1 MQYDQIW
8 IYDQNFG
15 FQNFNFMET
24 FPFRLGLLFNC
35 DMSSHS
41 IEAQMP
47 TCHPVD
53 ESRPGTEIEDRL
65 PRGQAI
71 VVIASLSAFSWA
83 VLIAIV
89 MGLRA
94 VL

>member
-15 FQNFNFMET
+15 FQNFNFVET

-53 ESRPGTEIEDRL
+53 ESRPGTETEGRL
-65 PRGQAI
+65 LRGQAI

>member
-15 FQNFNFMET
+15 FQNFNFVET